1 MGQFESS
8 IYNKILEGTFDSTIL
23 KTCNLVSQLSI
34 NVDSKVY
41 LFMDEDKR
49 EKYTL
54 KHIENYKQFFSEET
68 LALIKEISH
77 PSIAPILDVITDGDH
92 LYVVKK
98 YIEGPTL
105 DEILI
110 QDRVLLDS
118 DTNYI
123 MTEIAKIL
131 KYLHGR
137 DRLIHR
143 DIKPSNLVFT
153 KEGQIILI
161 DLMSIRSFKES
172 QSGDTVYIGTSKYA
186 APEQFGYSQTD
197 ERTDIY
203 NLGATIKLI
212 LGDYKGDSKEKEI
225 VEKCLSFN
233 PKDRYQSIDALMDA
247 LDASRLVKKTKSKTR
262 TYLSLISKVVMC
274 LALITL
280 GLFAWNLNKENYG
293 LSQDYESL
301 ESAHSDLLIQLD
313 EGKGYSMEGNV
324 HYRNV
329 LIMPHEWV
337 HIVGAYEDPIYDD
350 TEAVLGLNRR
360 INAYGPSL
368 ANNMQWLEM
377 TADVFIY
384 STYNPYQYLPSEI
397 KALIDM
403 ETFNG
408 IQADESIKLDYFS
421 DSEKHMKILIVNP
434 PL

>member
-34 NVDSKVY
+34 NIDSKVY

-98 YIEGPTL
+98 YIEGVTL

-118 DTNYI
+118 DINYI

-225 VEKCLSFN
+225 VEKCLAFN

-247 LDASRLVKKTKSKTR
+247 LEASRQVKKTKSKTR

-293 LSQDYESL
+293 LTQDYENL
-301 ESAHSDLLIQLD
+301 ESKHSDLLIQLE
-313 EGKGYSMEGNV
+313 EGKGYSMGGMF
-324 HYRNV
+324 
-329 LIMPHEWV
+329 I
-337 HIVGAYEDPIYDD
+337 
-350 TEAVLGLNRR
+350 TE
-360 INAYGPSL
+360 
-368 ANNMQWLEM
+368 M
-377 TADVFIY
+377 F
-384 STYNPYQYLPSEI
+384 
-397 KALIDM
+397 
-403 ETFNG
+403 
-408 IQADESIKLDYFS
+408 
-421 DSEKHMKILIVNP
+421 
-434 PL
+434 